1 MQKPFSQACEN
12 NKIVIAEQLRIHF
25 GDASHILEIGSGTG
39 QHAVYCAEKL
49 PHLIWQTSDQ
59 PQYHAGIAMWL
70 EQYRSALAK
79 IKEWEEVADVARSHI
94 EAALGDA
101 EVGYYKGQQ
110 VVRYTTVTSTRFD
123 VKRAKELV
131 PPQVLDVLQ
140 VQSNSRRFTLVNQD
154 AQ

>member
-1 MQKPFSQACEN
+1 MPGSFSK
-12 NKIVIAEQLRIHF
+12 KIIITDSRGSMSVEIEKGVIDFDE
-25 GDASHILEIGSGTG
+25 S
-39 QHAVYCAEKL
+39 
-49 PHLIWQTSDQ
+49 
-59 PQYHAGIAMWL
+59 IAMWL

-101 EVGYYKGQQ
+101 EVGFYKGQQ

-123 VKRAKELV
+123 VKRAKEIL

-154 AQ
+154 QQ